1 VHEGKRSH
9 LEELPNREPERDWR
23 PGESDTTVAWVGSLL
38 FLSTARSRDVATTTQ
53 AHASPSFWNTVG
65 VIKTNADG
73 LLFWCYNEAAHFP
86 DK

>member
-53 AHASPSFWNTVG
+53 AHASPSLCAGALPFLRRAYEFLCGASSNNSVYQT
-65 VIKTNADG
+65 
-73 LLFWCYNEAAHFP
+73 
-86 DK
+86 